1 MRVIWLSLFL
11 FFACLPSALAVEDYI
26 CPMHPHIHGSKGDT
40 CPVCG
45 MDLVPANRGGS
56 QKDAGNAAI
65 RISPEYVQTLGVRT
79 AKVGYHEFGKAIH
92 SYGRVIPSTRTEH
105 QISLRRGGWIKEL
118 RASAVGDPVKKGEVL
133 FTFYSPDLIAIEAEY
148 ITGIRTGFKAA
159 ATEQRLRLYGMD
171 DQAIELFKKK
181 GAIIEDVPFHAPADG
196 VISTLNARQG
206 AFMEQGSIILA
217 IQDFSKVWVEAQV
230 LLKDL
235 PLLKAGDRATV
246 RIAQTGHEAVSEI
259 DYIFPT
265 ADDVSREGKV
275 RLVLDNADGAFVTEA
290 PVGIMFEADAKK
302 RLAVPKEAV
311 IYSGGG
317 AYVLEDAGEGRF
329 NPLMVETGISSHS
342 MTEIKSGL
350 HEGQGIV
357 ISGQFMIDAESNLSG
372 SGMEAHHGH

>member
-350 HEGQGIV
+350 HEGQG
-357 ISGQFMIDAESNLSG
+357 
-372 SGMEAHHGH
+372 MEAHHGH